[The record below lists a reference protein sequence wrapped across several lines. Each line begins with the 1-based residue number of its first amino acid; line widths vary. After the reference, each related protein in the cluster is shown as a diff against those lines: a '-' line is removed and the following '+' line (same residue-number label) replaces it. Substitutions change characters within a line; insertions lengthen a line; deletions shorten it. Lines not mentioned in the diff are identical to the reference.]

1 MKVLI
6 EARSLS
12 ASMGVKTYIVN
23 LLRELQR
30 QPAHQYTVVY
40 DHAKHAGT
48 NSAMQEVVVPLHTPL
63 QTSWW
68 LQYQIPGVINREQP
82 AVAHFTK
89 ADVPRRKKVPTVVT
103 IHDVIPLFLP
113 SSQKLLQRLYWP
125 QAMARS
131 AKYSDHILTMSEVSK
146 QDIIKYLQV
155 SPDKI
160 TVAPLAADTQHFHP
174 VAAPTV
180 QAVTQKHG
188 IQSPYILFVG
198 TWEPRKNIPA
208 LLRAFAAQKNN
219 IPHQLVLA
227 GKKGWKYE
235 AAVAVLQ
242 ELRLGDRVRVLDY
255 VPYEDLPALYT
266 GADLFV
272 WPSVYEGWG
281 LPVLEALA
289 CGVPV
294 ITSDGGSL
302 PQVVGSAGVVVSF
315 AVSDVAARLED
326 DTFTR
331 LLGEAIGR
339 VANDT
344 ARKQTLR
351 AAGPQQATTF
361 SWAQV
366 AEKTVQV
373 YEQVVRL

>member
-30 QPAHQYTVVY
+30 QQKHQYTVVY
-40 DHAKHAGT
+40 DHAKHIGT
-48 NSAMQEVVVPLHTPL
+48 NAAMQEVVVPLHSPL

-68 LQYQIPGVINREQP
+68 LQHQLPGVIARERP

-89 ADVPRRKKVPTVVT
+89 ADVPRLKKVPTVVS
-103 IHDVIPLFLP
+103 IYDVIPLFLP

-131 AKYSDHILTMSEVSK
+131 ARYSDHILTISDISK

-155 SPDKI
+155 APEKI
-160 TVAPLAADTQHFHP
+160 TVTPLAADTQHFHP
-174 VAAPTV
+174 IAAPDV
-180 QAVTQKHG
+180 EAVTQKHG

-235 AAVAVLQ
+235 AAVATLQ
-242 ELRLGDRVRVLDY
+242 ELNLGDRVRVLDV

-266 GADLFV
+266 GADVFV

-289 CGVPV
+289 CGTPV

-302 PQVVGSAGVVVSF
+302 PQVVGSAGVVVPF
-315 AVSDVAARLED
+315 AQADVAARLDD

-331 LLGEAIGR
+331 LLGEAMGR
-339 VANDT
+339 LANDT
-344 ARKQTLR
+344 ARKQVLR
-351 AAGPQQATTF
+351 AAGPPQAATF
-361 SWAQV
+361 NWAQV
-366 AEKTVQV
+366 AEKTIRV
-373 YEQVVRL
+373 YEQVVQL